1 MDSFIRS
8 RETYRFSA
16 IAAASLLFAA
26 TPVAHAQLFDIGW
39 DTSGGFERAFEV
51 APGKFAELCGKLSKG
66 QSVAWSFQSREP
78 LDFNIHYH
86 EGKKVVFP
94 AKQGSTASLE
104 GELKVPVDHDYCWM
118 WENKAVAATTVTVKL
133 RRR

>member
-1 MDSFIRS
+1 MGSSIRS
-8 RETYRFSA
+8 LKAHRLSA
-16 IAAASLLFAA
+16 AVLASLLLTAA
-26 TPVAHAQLFDIGW
+26 SVAHAQLVDIGW
-39 DTSGGFERAFEV
+39 DASGGFERAFEV
-51 APGKFAELCGKLSKG
+51 APGKFAEACGKLSKG

-104 GELKVPVDHDYCWM
+104 GELKVSVDHDYCWM
-118 WENKAVAATTVTVKL
+118 WENKASAATTVTVKL

>member
-1 MDSFIRS
+1 MGPSIRS
-8 RETYRFSA
+8 LKTHRLSGVVV
-16 IAAASLLFAA
+16 ASLLLTARS
-26 TPVAHAQLFDIGW
+26 VAHAQLVDIGW
-39 DTSGGFERAFEV
+39 DASGGFERAFDV

-66 QSVAWSFQSREP
+66 QAVAWSFQSPEP

-86 EGKKVVFP
+86 AGKKVVFP
-94 AKQGSTASLE
+94 ARHGNTAALE

-118 WENKAVAATTVTVKL
+118 WENKAAAATTVTVKL